1 MKLKKRHRQSEPII
15 SIFGGFQNDSL
26 IIEGTKKGSLFSC
39 RYSGIICSPFSTS
52 AFRRSQ
58 PSFFWAG
65 KTLKGRRSLRDL
77 EWREAAVGFKSNTF
91 CRCNVSKIRTHVR
104 ANTQT
109 YTHTHTYTQQNQK
122 YTQTTTSKHCV
133 FIFGCPIA
141 LNFVFVFL
149 VYSRAHTCFNN

>member
-91 CRCNVSKIRTHVR
+91 CRCNVSKICTHVR
-104 ANTQT
+104 ANTHIHAHSHIHT
-109 YTHTHTYTQQNQK
+109 TKSEIHTNHNIKTLCIHFWMSNLTKFCFCFFSLLSRTHM
-122 YTQTTTSKHCV
+122 
-133 FIFGCPIA
+133 
-141 LNFVFVFL
+141 L
-149 VYSRAHTCFNN
+149 